1 MTTKT
6 KAENLRQNIP
16 VSSPVNSKW
25 TLKKWLYSLGPG
37 LITAALVFGPSKMTI
52 SSKMGAV
59 YGYQLI
65 WIVVAAILFMN
76 VFTSMAAR
84 IGLATKQSFLSTI
97 REKWGKAV
105 GIFMGIGIFL
115 VTSSFQAGNSIGTGI
130 SLEEL
135 TGISR
140 VVWIVFFNLFSI
152 ALLFFRGFYKILE
165 KIMILLIVF
174 MLFSFITTVIMV
186 KPDFAAIIGGL
197 KPSIPT
203 GSTPLIIAFTASCF
217 SIVGAFYQSYLV
229 QERRRVMPGIE
240 QKSTDNTT
248 GILLLGLMA
257 IFVIICAATV
267 LYPTHITVNNAGDM
281 AGALEPLFGKY
292 ASQLFLFGLFGA
304 SFSSL
309 IGNATVGGTLL
320 SDALGYGN
328 QLSSNITKGLIA
340 LVMIIGAFVA
350 IRFGKLPLELIVL
363 AQSVTILI
371 VPFLGIT
378 MYLIANDKKIMSTY
392 TNSGLVKLI
401 GFIGLFVLLG
411 LAVVNVRE
419 LFFK

>member
-1 MTTKT
+1 
-6 KAENLRQNIP
+6 
-16 VSSPVNSKW
+16 
-25 TLKKWLYSLGPG
+25 
-37 LITAALVFGPSKMTI
+37 
-52 SSKMGAV
+52 
-59 YGYQLI
+59 
-65 WIVVAAILFMN
+65 
-76 VFTSMAAR
+76 
-84 IGLATKQSFLSTI
+84 
-97 REKWGKAV
+97 
-105 GIFMGIGIFL
+105 
-115 VTSSFQAGNSIGTGI
+115 
-130 SLEEL
+130 
-135 TGISR
+135 
-140 VVWIVFFNLFSI
+140 
-152 ALLFFRGFYKILE
+152 
-165 KIMILLIVF
+165 
-174 MLFSFITTVIMV
+174 
-186 KPDFAAIIGGL
+186 
-197 KPSIPT
+197 
-203 GSTPLIIAFTASCF
+203 
-217 SIVGAFYQSYLV
+217 
-229 QERRRVMPGIE
+229 IE

-267 LYPTHITVNNAGDM
+267 LYPTRITVNNAGDM

-350 IRFGKLPLELIVL
+350 IRFGRLPLELIVL

-378 MYLIANDKKIMSTY
+378 MYLIANDKKIMGTY